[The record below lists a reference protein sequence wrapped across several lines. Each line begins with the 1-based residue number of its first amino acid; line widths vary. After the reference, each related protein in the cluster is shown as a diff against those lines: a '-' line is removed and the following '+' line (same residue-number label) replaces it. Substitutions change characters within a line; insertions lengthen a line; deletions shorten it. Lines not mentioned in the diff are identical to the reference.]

1 MIDIIIKLFLKPM
14 KRSIILTCLSLL
26 IYSNAFSQSN
36 VWTLEK
42 CFSYAKENNIQ
53 LKQTQINTELSELDL
68 EQSKSNRLPFVS
80 GVFNQRLNFGR
91 SIDPTTNQFRSQT
104 LPTTFIGLN
113 TGVDVFRGFNLKNS
127 IKRSEL
133 SLKDAKFQENI
144 QENNLGLSIVSAYLE
159 ILRSKD
165 QLNVLNEQLSI
176 TQQQKSRIEKLINAG
191 VLPKGD
197 ILNIESQIANEQLG
211 IVNAENA
218 LSFAKLNLMQIL
230 EYYEEEIDV
239 AIPEIEVPSPEELA
253 NYDVEK
259 IYTLSLKNLPE
270 IKSAELQKDIAETD
284 VELAKGQQYPTVTL
298 AGGASS
304 NYAGIKLPT
313 EYEEVNLPIGVAVNG
328 EQQFP
333 VFPIVP
339 FNVPVEGGKT
349 KAIPF
354 GTQINENFSYNIGV
368 NVSVPIFNRNQIKN
382 GIKRSEI
389 AMKNAELTQKI
400 AQNTLY
406 QTIQQAYQVAR
417 AASKAYETNKKNIIS
432 LEQSLANIEKRYD
445 LGLSTALEYATARNN
460 LAVAKLNLN
469 SAKYEYMFRLK
480 ILDFYAGKS
489 LNLK

>member
-1 MIDIIIKLFLKPM
+1 MKKNLILICVSLFLY
-14 KRSIILTCLSLL
+14 T
-26 IYSNAFSQSN
+26 NTFSQSN

-68 EQSKSNRLPFVS
+68 SQSKSNRLPFLNGS
-80 GVFNQRLNFGR
+80 FAERFNFGR
-91 SIDPTTNQFRSQT
+91 SINPTTNSFESQT

-113 TGVDVFRGFNLKNS
+113 AGVDVFRGFNLKNN

-133 SLKDAKFQENI
+133 SLKDAKFQESI
-144 QENNLGLSIVSAYLE
+144 QENNLGLNIVSAYLE
-159 ILRSKD
+159 ILRAKD

-176 TQQQKSRIEKLINAG
+176 TQQQKSRTDKLIKAG

-218 LSFAKLNLMQIL
+218 LSFAKLGLMQIL

-239 AIPEIEVPSPEELA
+239 VAPKMEVPSPKELE

-259 IYTLSLKNLPE
+259 IYTLALKNLPE

-284 VELAKGQQYPTVTL
+284 VELAKGQKYPTVSL

-304 NYAGIKLPT
+304 NYAGIKQPT
-313 EYEEVNLPIGVAVNG
+313 FELM
-328 EQQFP
+328 P
-333 VFPIVP
+333 VEFGSVMVGDQMFPIVIEDQ
-339 FNVPVEGGKT
+339 PVRTGEEVT
-349 KAIPF
+349 PF
-354 GTQINENFSYNIGV
+354 GTQMNENFNYNIGL
-368 NVSVPIFNRNQIKN
+368 NISVPIFNRNQIKN
-382 GIKRSEI
+382 SITRSEI
-389 AMKNAELTQKI
+389 ALKNADYTQKI
-400 AQNTLY
+400 ARNQLY
-406 QTIQQAYQVAR
+406 QTIQQAYQLAR
-417 AASKAYETNKKNIIS
+417 AASKAYETNNKNIVA